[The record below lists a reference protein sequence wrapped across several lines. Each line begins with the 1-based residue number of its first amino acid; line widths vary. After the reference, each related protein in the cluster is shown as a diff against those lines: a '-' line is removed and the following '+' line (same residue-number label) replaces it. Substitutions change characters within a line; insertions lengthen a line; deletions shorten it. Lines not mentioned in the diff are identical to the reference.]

1 MDKEKEIRLLIY
13 EQSQIIKHA
22 KKRIKDLNIELAQYE
37 GEKKLNMKSRRRH
50 R

>member
-22 KKRIKDLNIELAQYE
+22 KKRIKDLNVELAEFQ
-37 GEKKLNMKSRRRH
+37 GEKKLKKKKRR
-50 R
+50 

>member
-22 KKRIKDLNIELAQYE
+22 KKKIKDLNAELAEFQ
-37 GEKKLNMKSRRRH
+37 GEKRLKRKYGKK
-50 R
+50 

>member
-22 KKRIKDLNIELAQYE
+22 KKKIKDLNAELLEVQGAKRLKRK
-37 GEKKLNMKSRRRH
+37 GGKR
-50 R
+50 

>member
-22 KKRIKDLNIELAQYE
+22 KKRIKDLNAEIAECQ
-37 GEKKLNMKSRRRH
+37 GKKRLKKKKRR
-50 R
+50 